1 MKSKSTNKKKK
12 RIWFIGIVL
21 VLILLIVIAFFAF
34 PKMNESRI
42 KSEIKKANYCEVYSD
57 CVDAGSKC
65 PFGCYSYVNKNE
77 VSRISKL
84 IESFDS
90 NCVYGCLACPNVTCE
105 NKKCKE
111 VCE

>member
-1 MKSKSTNKKKK
+1 MKSANKK
-12 RIWFIGIVL
+12 IWVGIIITILIVL
-21 VLILLIVIAFFAF
+21 AVVAFLAS
-34 PKMNESRI
+34 PKINESRI
-42 KSEIKKANYCEVYSD
+42 KSEIGKANYCEIASD
-57 CVDAGSKC
+57 CVDAGGKC